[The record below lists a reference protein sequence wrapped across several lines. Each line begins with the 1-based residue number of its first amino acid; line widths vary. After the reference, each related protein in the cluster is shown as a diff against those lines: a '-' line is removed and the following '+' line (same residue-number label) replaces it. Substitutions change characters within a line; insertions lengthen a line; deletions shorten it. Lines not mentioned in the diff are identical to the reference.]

1 MKWTFVPLAALFLN
15 YAQGLDAQVTVSAAV
30 NAASYLNA
38 SLPNGNLTQGGA
50 FVVFGKGLGPAQT
63 AVVNAFPLPNNL
75 AGTSVSVTVGG
86 TTVPCIML
94 YTLATQVAAVIPS
107 STPVGS
113 GTMVVTYNG
122 TNSAP
127 LKINVV
133 AHDFGIFALNQGGS
147 GPGVLVNAI
156 TNVVNSSTAS
166 ANPGDLVDIWGTGL
180 GPVAGDEAGGALPGN
195 MLANLNLQVY
205 VGTQLAQVM
214 YAGRSGCCTGL
225 DEIEIVVPAGVTGC
239 AVPVYVVDGGVASN
253 FTTMSIAQ
261 SGSSC
266 PQSGESD
273 PSLLQIAQKSGGL
286 RVGAVSL
293 GRVHAYTATIDYQG
307 DNASTYFVKIPAA
320 YLEQAVQLPAA
331 NTCEVTQFPVG
342 TSSAISGGAL
352 TGLDT
357 GAVTLSGPI
366 GPYTLHPISSG
377 EAEIAFSPS
386 SAAPS
391 PGLINDGTVLLPG
404 SYTFTAAGGK
414 DVGAFTASI
423 ALPAKLNWTNR
434 PTVPASIDRTQ
445 PLTINWTNGFA
456 GALLQITGQSQVSQ
470 GVGAQFTCWADA
482 AAGTYTVPA
491 AVLSALPHTYSNS
504 GNAQG
509 SLDVTQIYTGPVF
522 TPPGVDYATTSF
534 SDGFDIGPVTY
545 Q

>member
-1 MKWTFVPLAALFLN
+1 
-15 YAQGLDAQVTVSAAV
+15 
-30 NAASYLNA
+30 
-38 SLPNGNLTQGGA
+38 
-50 FVVFGKGLGPAQT
+50 
-63 AVVNAFPLPNNL
+63 
-75 AGTSVSVTVGG
+75 
-86 TTVPCIML
+86 ML
-94 YTLATQVAAVIPS
+94 YTLATQVAAVVPS

-133 AHDFGIFALNQGGS
+133 AHDFGIFAVNQGGS

-156 TNVVNSSTAS
+156 TNVVNSSSAS

-180 GPVAGDEAGGALPGN
+180 GPVADDEAASALPGN
-195 MLANLNLQVY
+195 MLPNLNLQVY
-205 VGTQLAQVM
+205 VGNQQAQVM
-214 YAGRSGCCTGL
+214 YAGCTGL
-225 DEIEIVVPAGVTGC
+225 DEIEIAVPAGVTGC

-273 PSLLQIAQKSGGL
+273 PSLLQIAQMNGGL
-286 RVGAVSL
+286 RVGSVSL
-293 GRVHAYTATIDYQG
+293 GRGHGYANKIDYQS
-307 DNASTYFVKIPAA
+307 DNGSTYFLKIPAA
-320 YLEQAVQLPAA
+320 YLGQAVQLPAA

-342 TSSAISGGAL
+342 TSNAISGGVP

-357 GAVTLSGPI
+357 GSVTLTGPI
-366 GPYTLHPISSG
+366 GPYTLHPISTG
-377 EAEIAFSPS
+377 EAEIVFSPS
-386 SAAPS
+386 TATAS

-404 SYTFTAAGGK
+404 TYTFTAAGGK
-414 DVGAFTASI
+414 DVNAFTASI
-423 ALPAKLNWTNR
+423 TLPAKLNWTNR

-445 PLTINWTNGFA
+445 PLTINWSNGFA
-456 GALLQITGQSQVSQ
+456 GALLQIVGQSQVSQ

-482 AAGTYTVPA
+482 TVGTYTVPA

-504 GNAQG
+504 GIAQG

-534 SDGFDIGPVTY
+534 SDGFDIAPVTY

>member
-1 MKWTFVPLAALFLN
+1 MKWTLVPLAALLLN

-94 YTLATQVAAVIPS
+94 YTLATQVAAVVPS
-107 STPVGS
+107 RTPVGS

-156 TNVVNSSTAS
+156 TNVVNSSSAS

-195 MLANLNLQVY
+195 IPNLNLQVY
-205 VGTQLAQVM
+205 VGTQQAQVM

-225 DEIEIVVPAGVTGC
+225 DEIEIAVPVGVTGC

-253 FTTMSIAQ
+253 FTTMSIAE

-273 PSLLQIAQKSGGL
+273 PSLLQIAQKNGGL

-342 TSSAISGGAL
+342 TSGAISGGAL

-366 GPYTLHPISSG
+366 GPYTLHPISTG
-377 EAEIAFSPS
+377 EAEIEFSPS
-386 SAAPS
+386 TAAAS

-404 SYTFTAAGGK
+404 TYTFTAAGGT
-414 DVGAFTASI
+414 VGAFTASI

-509 SLDVTQIYTGPVF
+509 SLDVIQIYTGPVF

>member
-1 MKWTFVPLAALFLN
+1 MKWMFVPLVALFSTF
-15 YAQGLDAQVTVSAAV
+15 AQGLDAQVTVSAAV

-50 FVVFGKGLGPAQT
+50 FVVFGKGLGPAT
-63 AVVNAFPLPNNL
+63 VAEVSAFPLPNTL

-94 YTLATQVAAVIPS
+94 YTLATQVAAVVPS

-113 GTMVVTYNG
+113 GTMVVTYNS
-122 TNSAP
+122 TSSAP

-133 AHDFGIFALNQGGS
+133 AHDFGIFAINQGGS

-156 TNVVNSSTAS
+156 TNVVNSSSAS

-180 GPVAGDEAGGALPGN
+180 GPVAGNEAGGALPGN
-195 MLANLNLQVY
+195 IPSLNLQVY
-205 VGTQLAQVM
+205 VGSVQAQVM

-225 DEIEIVVPAGVTGC
+225 DEIEIAVPAGVTGC

-253 FTTMSIAQ
+253 FTTMSIAE
-261 SGSSC
+261 SGGSC
-266 PQSGESD
+266 PQTGESD
-273 PSLLQIAQKSGGL
+273 PSLLQIAQQNGGL

-293 GRVHAYTATIDYQG
+293 GRTHAYTATIDYQG
-307 DNASTYFVKIPAA
+307 DNASTYFVKIPAV
-320 YLEQAVQLPAA
+320 YLEQAVQSPAA

-342 TSSAISGGAL
+342 ASGGDSGGAL

-366 GPYTLHPISSG
+366 GPYTLHPISTG

-404 SYTFTAAGGK
+404 SYTFTAAGGT
-414 DVGAFTASI
+414 VGAFTASI

-434 PTVPASIDRTQ
+434 PAVPATIDRSQ
-445 PLTINWTNGFA
+445 PLTINWTNGFP
-456 GALLQITGQSQVSQ
+456 GALLQITGQSQVSL

-482 AAGTYTVPA
+482 TAGTYSVPA
-491 AVLSALPHTYSNS
+491 AVLSALPHTYSNA
-504 GNAQG
+504 GNPQG
-509 SLDVTQIYTGPVF
+509 SLDVIQIYTGPVF

-534 SDGFDIGPVTY
+534 TDGFDIGPVTY